1 VTAPTV
7 QRPTQPGE
15 TVYPEADSHSKPLRI
30 DSAFDF
36 WQATCKPRFN
46 KLQTDMDLIH
56 SALWT
61 SPDGKSISAR
71 VAEHSRLIKISIS
84 IHLLSFAMLLSIL
97 GAVVMRAVTRSDFG
111 AAACIRQSLSQKC
124 DITKR
129 KLLDDSGG
137 AGVITT
143 NRNFNDRESLTKS
156 GGGHW
161 TSAK

>member
-1 VTAPTV
+1 MTAPTV
-7 QRPTQPGE
+7 QRPTRPGE

-97 GAVVMRAVTRSDFG
+97 GAVVMRAVTRFDFV
-111 AAACIRQSLSQKC
+111 AAACIRESLSQNC
-124 DITKR
+124 DMTKN
-129 KLLDDSGG
+129 KSLDGFD
-137 AGVITT
+137 APGVSTT
-143 NRNFNDRESLTKS
+143 NRNFKARESLTKS